1 MCFLRYYGNSCKTDW
16 IAWVSRILPEVHY
29 NEARNL
35 WGANGVERYWN
46 KKKRIHLINWEGKTI
61 MMVMMMMCF
70 LHWFIREPPSVVKK
84 TQTFRVNFLFLFV
97 SVRIFEYFPIDV
109 CLFYDIVH
117 ASRQFLKKQKKR
129 QLEFRRTRT

>member
-1 MCFLRYYGNSCKTDW
+1 MRGKR
-16 IAWVSRILPEVHY
+16 SRTILKQE
-29 NEARNL
+29 
-35 WGANGVERYWN
+35 
-46 KKKRIHLINWEGKTI
+46 KKNTSHKLGRKNDYDGDDDDVFSTLIYTWTAVRG
-61 MMVMMMMCF
+61 
-70 LHWFIREPPSVVKK
+70 KK

-109 CLFYDIVH
+109 CLSYDIVH